1 MGEKTVDMT
10 KGSILP
16 KMIRFALP
24 VLLGMLFQ
32 RIYNFVDVYIVGR
45 YLGDEALAAVSIAGG
60 AMYLL
65 FSIMMGLTTGVSV
78 VVSQYYGGGDEKK
91 VTETF
96 VSSIYVAVVSTLII
110 TIAGLIGA
118 RPLLRILQTSNDL
131 IDQATVYLMVV
142 FAGGAAF
149 FGEFGGAAGI
159 PDYFECAE
167 CDSGYRLCGL
177 DSDGSSRGGI
187 CNGSGTVVVRDR
199 MSGLCMEDPSDS
211 SVYERGTALRQ
222 GAGKTDVDL
231 RCTDRST
238 DEYYLSVRYDFTG
251 NGQYL
256 RNCSDRG
263 LWCLHQSGR
272 CGMAD
277 GGSHR
282 NFPGNLYRTKCRS
295 KPSGSCKTGSQMCLS
310 DECSLLWNIL
320 SGNLVLCPSDHGSIY
335 RQSGIDPLRCGIYE
349 DLQLLLFCGR
359 YPGGLS

>member
-131 IDQATVYLMVV
+131 LDQATVYLMVV
-142 FAGGAAF
+142 FAGAVGTMLYNWISAVLRSLGNSVVPLVFLIISSVLNVILDIVFVVWIPMGVAGAAF
-149 FGEFGGAAGI
+149 ATVLAQLLSGI
-159 PDYFECAE
+159 GCLVYAWKILPILRFTKEE
-167 CDSGYRLCGL
+167 LRCDRELVKQMLIYGVPTGL
-177 DSDGSSRGGI
+177 QMSIISVSDMTLQAMV
-187 CNGSGTVVVRDR
+187 NT
-199 MSGLCMEDPSDS
+199 
-211 SVYERGTALRQ
+211 YGTALIVAY
-222 GAGKTDVDL
+222 GVCIKVD
-231 RCTDRST
+231 RK
-238 DEYYLSVRYDFTG
+238 SV
-251 NGQYL
+251 
-256 RNCSDRG
+256 
-263 LWCLHQSGR
+263 
-272 CGMAD
+272 
-277 GGSHR
+277 
-282 NFPGNLYRTKCRS
+282 
-295 KPSGSCKTGSQMCLS
+295 
-310 DECSLLWNIL
+310 
-320 SGNLVLCPSDHGSIY
+320 V
-335 RQSGIDPLRCGIYE
+335 
-349 DLQLLLFCGR
+349 
-359 YPGGLS
+359 